1 MSKVFFELHSGSV
14 KEASCNNARLNST
27 TEEALPDNSE
37 KLETLTFRE
46 SEIESFGE
54 HPRR

>member
-37 KLETLTFRE
+37 KLETLTFRV